1 MVLVVVNQI
10 YEGLELGRADEEEP
24 AFLLDQAVLDLL
36 LGDERDRERV
46 GNSLA
51 DSDQKR
57 PIDVDPRQDVLGLLP
72 APGAVEPGLKISSVS
87 YNYVLHLSCCFNNG
101 QICGFSN

>member
-10 YEGLELGRADEEEP
+10 DEGLELGRADEEEP

-51 DSDQKR
+51 HSDQKR
-57 PIDVDPRQDVLGLLP
+57 PVDVDPRQDVLGLLP
-72 APGAVEPGLKISSVS
+72 APGAVEPGLKNFVS
-87 YNYVLHLSCCFNNG
+87 EL
-101 QICGFSN
+101 